1 MMTDERDLN
10 ILLLKYADRFKDNFP
25 IFCVRNLDDAEII
38 KLIIN
43 ALETEVKY
51 TPDLENDA
59 LF

>member
-1 MMTDERDLN
+1 MSDERDLN
-10 ILLLKYADRFKDNFP
+10 ILLLRYVDRFNDNFP
-25 IFCVRNLDDAEII
+25 VFCVRNLSDAEII

-43 ALETEVKY
+43 ALEADVKY